1 MLGLGALFISIS
13 SEYAEET
20 YALLFGEVF
29 GISQGEVLPIL
40 LLGAVSVVARSGWRS
55 AR

>member
-1 MLGLGALFISIS
+1 MLGLGALFVSIS
-13 SEYAEET
+13 SQYAEET

-40 LLGAVSVVARSGWRS
+40 LPRDRRPWSRSGWRS